1 MALALRKRVVAHR
14 VAAEPVRTCGY
25 QTAVR
30 TRAEREWRRSRLAAS
45 PRGAFPRR
53 PMGVAAGA
61 VPRAVRAATGAG
73 GYARTAVPAVERP
86 ALVGFEVR
94 PSPRPR
100 RRGTNRP
107 AALRRA
113 APVPLSTDHYV
124 RSTFVISS
132 RRERPWAQE
141 TSTDALS
148 TADTLTEPMP
158 HRALSA
164 ERRALRVLNSVLAS
178 HVLVCWCAGFAGPAL
193 PHQNACNP
201 QPPAV
206 TVTM

>member
-1 MALALRKRVVAHR
+1 MRAPPYRLSSVPTEDRVLA
-14 VAAEPVRTCGY
+14 
-25 QTAVR
+25 
-30 TRAEREWRRSRLAAS
+30 
-45 PRGAFPRR
+45 R
-53 PMGVAAGA
+53 P
-61 VPRAVRAATGAG
+61 VRAA
-73 GYARTAVPAVERP
+73 ARAR
-86 ALVGFEVR
+86 
-94 PSPRPR
+94 
-100 RRGTNRP
+100 
-107 AALRRA
+107 
-113 APVPLSTDHYV
+113 STHDQSNHYV
-124 RSTFVISS
+124 ARSTFVLSS
-132 RRERPWAQE
+132 CRERPWAQE